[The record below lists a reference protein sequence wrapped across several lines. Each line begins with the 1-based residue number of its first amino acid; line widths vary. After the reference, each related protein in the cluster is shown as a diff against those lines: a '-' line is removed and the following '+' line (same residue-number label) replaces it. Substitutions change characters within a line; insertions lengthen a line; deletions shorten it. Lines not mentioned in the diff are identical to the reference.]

1 MEVIQ
6 SRYSNDKILYNWYLY
21 RRDRVN
27 KTTVNWR
34 CVQDKCKG
42 RISTPLDYRNGAIPN
57 VKNDH
62 NPPANQRTSRSNG
75 AIPNVKNDH
84 NHPANPADVQKQWCH
99 PQCKE

>member
-62 NPPANQRTSRSNG
+62 NHPANQRTSRSNG